1 VAEHLDF
8 TGAVLDLSFDKGSV
22 ISPGP
27 FTLYDG
33 NNAAI
38 TNISSARIDFF
49 TGTIASPRVVTIS
62 TSNGQ
67 YVATNDLGT
76 NVIGNITH
84 SGSPALMVFDTGDNT
99 LSIAD
104 DTHTTGTVKVSFNA
118 PYL

>member
-1 VAEHLDF
+1 MAEHLDF

-49 TGTIASPRVVTIS
+49 TGTIASPTATFTNAVSVNVAASTTIS
-62 TSNGQ
+62 FTLS
-67 YVATNDLGT
+67 ATNTRAFTAGT
-76 NVIGNITH
+76 EYCYKLEVTLSDGTIVPVLKGNID
-84 SGSPALMVFDTGDNT
+84 V
-99 LSIAD
+99 
-104 DTHTTGTVKVSFNA
+104 GTEFST
-118 PYL
+118 